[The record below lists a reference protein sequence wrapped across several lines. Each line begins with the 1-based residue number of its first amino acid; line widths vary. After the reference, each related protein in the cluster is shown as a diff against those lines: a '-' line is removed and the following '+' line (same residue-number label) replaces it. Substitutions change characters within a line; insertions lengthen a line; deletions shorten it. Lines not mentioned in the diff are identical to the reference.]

1 MLTLTIDGIGEL
13 EIAEGSH
20 VFVKDTI
27 TGKDSFV
34 DWNDCKQK
42 ERAERLINNLS
53 EQVQQFIADTAA

>member
-42 ERAERLINNLS
+42 EHAERLINSLS
-53 EQVQQFIADTAA
+53 EQVQQFMADTAA